1 MSFDTVATN
10 CAFAEQ
16 GGFGYTLLADTDRR
30 LALAYGAASDPGA
43 GFARR
48 VSFLIDERG
57 VVLKTYSQVNPGAH
71 PAAVLRDLDA
81 FGAAPGARSAD
92 DPA

>member
-1 MSFDTVATN
+1 MSFDTVAAN
-10 CAFAEQ
+10 CAFAEK

-30 LALAYGAASDPGA
+30 LALAYGAASDSAA

-48 VSFLIDERG
+48 VSFLIDEQG
-57 VVLKTYSQVNPGAH
+57 IVLKTYAQVNPGVH
-71 PAAVLRDLDA
+71 PAEVLRDLDA
-81 FGAAPGARSAD
+81 FGAAPRAGSAA